1 MYVGSID
8 GLYNGVLV
16 VSSTVDNRRTQ
27 FFGLDPATGKRLWR
41 IQGFYSFVAYRDGEL
56 LLREQANAAN
66 DALTS
71 LLKAIS

>member
-27 FFGLDPATGKRLWR
+27 FSGSIRLQAR
-41 IQGFYSFVAYRDGEL
+41 GYGEFRDFIAL
-56 LLREQANAAN
+56 LLTGMVNYYSAN
-66 DALTS
+66 
-71 LLKAIS
+71 K